1 MTREQADEVI
11 RLRERHLVPGT
22 IEAIARAVACG
33 ELDTRAGNAV
43 LIAANAAIQSI
54 ESNEKASMRGAADM
68 TDEELENHVEAVIL
82 ERQARIESNQ

>member
-11 RLRERHLVPGT
+11 RLRERHSVPAT

-54 ESNEKASMRGAADM
+54 ESNEKASNRDASDK
-68 TDEELENHVEAVIL
+68 TDDELEALVEAYVL
-82 ERQARIESNQ
+82 ERQARIENNQ